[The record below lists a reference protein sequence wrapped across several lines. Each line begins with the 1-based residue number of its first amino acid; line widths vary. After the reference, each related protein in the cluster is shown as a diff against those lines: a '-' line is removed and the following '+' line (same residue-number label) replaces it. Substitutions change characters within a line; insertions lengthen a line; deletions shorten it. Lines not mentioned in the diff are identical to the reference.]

1 MLRAG
6 LALAFLAAMVS
17 ASTSCLTPTLPIP
30 PPIIE
35 ALEGPD
41 PTTGL
46 VEVRVLAVN
55 AEPDAEYLYVLNQRS
70 GRGYSDG
77 PEAGTGDFVVY
88 VPAVRDDC
96 LIVYWMYQVYELSQG
111 TTCQTVP

>member
-1 MLRAG
+1 
-6 LALAFLAAMVS
+6 
-17 ASTSCLTPTLPIP
+17 
-30 PPIIE
+30 
-35 ALEGPD
+35 
-41 PTTGL
+41 
-46 VEVRVLAVN
+46 VN

-77 PEAGTGDFVVY
+77 PEAGGDFVVY
-88 VPAVRDDC
+88 VPAVRGDC